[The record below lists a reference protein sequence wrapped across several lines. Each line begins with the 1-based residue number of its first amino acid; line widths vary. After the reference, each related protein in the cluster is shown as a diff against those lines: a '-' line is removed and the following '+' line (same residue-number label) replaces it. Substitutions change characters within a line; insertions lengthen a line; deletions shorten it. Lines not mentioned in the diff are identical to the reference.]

1 MPNWS
6 SSGAARTPRS
16 APSPPIPPP
25 LHPLCPWPLHQSRV
39 PSAPNET
46 RLARRSALPLR
57 SVCNPST
64 TPLRPLQV
72 GAPEDFVELSNGCVC
87 CSSGEDLLGAL
98 AELVSLSF
106 MRGKAYDHLVV
117 ECSGIAEPRLV
128 RRLFQDAQAAGW
140 PLMQYLSLENMVSV
154 VDAEGFSEVFN
165 SG

>member
-1 MPNWS
+1 
-6 SSGAARTPRS
+6 
-16 APSPPIPPP
+16 
-25 LHPLCPWPLHQSRV
+25 
-39 PSAPNET
+39 
-46 RLARRSALPLR
+46 
-57 SVCNPST
+57 
-64 TPLRPLQV
+64 V

-154 VDAEGFSEVFN
+154 VDAEGFSEVFS